1 MSEYQLVAFQAVD
14 APLNDE
20 QLEFAEQES
29 SRAEVTRWSLTCEY
43 DYSSFRGDVDGLLR
57 HGYDVYLQY
66 TDYGC
71 REIRLRLPRG
81 LPFAKSVWSK
91 YVGDEQLSWNRDA
104 KGSGGILTVCPC
116 HDSGTIDEVWEYEA
130 YLDEAIWMRDR
141 LLKGDLRAL
150 YVLWLCAAN
159 DDNFDPPELI
169 EPPVPHGIAAIA
181 KHCEQLLSFFG
192 LDPLVLLA
200 AGEDLPDAPPE
211 GDRNPVAQWLDTLD
225 EQAAKEQLRR
235 LLDGDTASEKARI
248 LAEIRDAAAPADWPT
263 SDKQRS
269 LDELLQRTAALRA
282 LEDKKQAREALLKA
296 QRDAEKAKRQRAQRL
311 KAMAKDPAKWLA
323 EAERLADARGT
334 LNYKA
339 AAETLCDLREAI
351 GGTEG
356 DQLARRHAAKLMKKY
371 PSLNHLK
378 AALRKRGLLE

>member
-1 MSEYQLVAFQAVD
+1 MSEYQFVTFRAVD
-14 APLNDE
+14 APLDDK
-20 QLEFAEQES
+20 QLAFAERQS

-81 LPFAKSVWSK
+81 LSFAKSVWSK
-91 YVGDEQLSWNRDA
+91 YVDNELLRWNSDA
-104 KGSGGILTVCPC
+104 KGSGGILTVCPF
-116 HDSGTIDEVWEYEA
+116 HESLDYVWEDEE
-130 YLDEAIWMRDR
+130 YLDEVIWIRDR

-150 YVLWLCAAN
+150 YVLWLCAAGDEN
-159 DDNFDPPELI
+159 YDPRELI

-181 KHCEQLLSFFG
+181 KHCEELLSFFG
-192 LDPLVLLA
+192 LDPLSLLA

-211 GDRNPVAQWLDTLD
+211 RDRNPVDHWLSTLD
-225 EQAAKEQLRR
+225 EQLAKERLRR
-235 LLDGDTASEKARI
+235 LLDGDTASEKARL
-248 LAEIRDAAAPADWPT
+248 LAEIRDSASPADWPT
-263 SDKQRS
+263 TNKQRS
-269 LDELLQRTAALRA
+269 FDELRQRTVALRE
-282 LEDKKQAREALLKA
+282 LENEKQAREALLKA
-296 QRDAEKAKRQRAQRL
+296 QRDSEKAKRQRASRL
-311 KAMAKDPAKWLA
+311 KEMAKAPDKWLA
-323 EAERLADARGT
+323 EAARLVDARGT

-339 AAETLCDLREAI
+339 AAETLYDLREAI